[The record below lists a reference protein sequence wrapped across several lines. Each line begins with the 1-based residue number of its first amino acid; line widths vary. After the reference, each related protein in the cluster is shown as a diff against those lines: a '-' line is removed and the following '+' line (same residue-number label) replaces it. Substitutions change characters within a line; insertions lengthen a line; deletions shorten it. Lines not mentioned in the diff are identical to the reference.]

1 MKKIAMLAVL
11 LAVTMGAAAQN
22 TKKEA
27 RQQRRAERAEMYR
40 QSDTTEILD
49 DNGNKVYEDGI
60 YKTREKHIADV
71 KKGATEVIVTTSF
84 ETPKEVFDI
93 LMRAMIQEG
102 NIPKET
108 DKEYFI
114 IRSEKKQVYNALYD
128 IRYVVYQQNGK
139 VKVRANGTAYG
150 SFSVGA
156 GLFRS
161 NTDMVVPVEYKGIDD
176 SLFMTAWKEIDHY
189 VLNLPLIELV
199 EYIKP

>member
-1 MKKIAMLAVL
+1 MLAVL
-11 LAVTMGAAAQN
+11 LAVTIGAAAQN

-40 QSDTTEILD
+40 QADSAMF
-49 DNGNKVYEDGI
+49 EDKI
-60 YKTREKHIADV
+60 NRKREQHIADV

-150 SFSVGA
+150 SFSVGS
-156 GLFRS
+156 GIFRS
-161 NTDMVVPVEYKGIDD
+161 NTDMVVPVEYKGIDE